1 MIDFELPRVAEVRYE
16 GGHVLW
22 LRFDDGV
29 EGRVDLGGHLRG
41 PMFEPLREP
50 ERFAEVYLADG
61 YTVAWPNGADLA
73 PEFLY
78 ERLMP
83 TGRGIARKR
92 LDARSLDADAA
103 ADQAQFGGMPEIS
116 RFFGII
122 IRMFYQ
128 EREAPHFHAVYGDY
142 VAAIGIGDGHVTTRH
157 FPGRALRLVLDWRE
171 LHERDLLD
179 NWERLQQGLPAVPIP
194 PLD

>member
-29 EGRVDLGGHLRG
+29 EGCVDLSAHLRG
-41 PMFEPLREP
+41 PIFEPLRDP
-50 ERFAEVYLADG
+50 ERFAEVRLADG

-78 ERLMP
+78 EHLVP
-83 TGRGIARKR
+83 TGTARKR
-92 LDARSLDADAA
+92 FVPPSLDAGSA
-103 ADQAQFGGMPEIS
+103 ADGSQFDGMPEIS
-116 RFFGII
+116 RFFGIVV
-122 IRMFYQ
+122 RMFYQ
-128 EREAPHFHAVYGDY
+128 EQQASHFHAIYGEY
-142 VAAIGIGDGHVTTRH
+142 AASIRIEDGHVTSRR

-171 LHERDLLD
+171 LHERELLD
-179 NWERLQQGLPAVPIP
+179 NWERLRQGLPTVPIA